1 VGGSIA
7 ILAAAPK
14 TFFADLNA
22 RTFLIMNPAAGRGG
36 IRASLPAIR
45 ETFASRGVTEFQ
57 ETTTAGEE
65 AILAQRAIAAGAKIL
80 VAVGGDGTCSQI
92 ANAIVASDS
101 SCALAVVPA
110 GTGNDFAKTIGV
122 QRCRPEQIAEL
133 ISRVTPSRIDVG
145 SIDGR
150 YFLNSCG
157 FGFDASVLDA
167 SNRVTF
173 LKGDAV
179 YIYSALK
186 QLFSYKGLE
195 VSADRIGPRHLG
207 RMLMVTVSNGRY
219 LGGAFRIAPHASV
232 TDGKLDVCFFNDSN
246 VFQRVRLFAGALR
259 GAHLGLPSVRSGAV
273 SELTLTFSTAPAM
286 ELDGELRVAR
296 SPKVRLTCVPQV
308 LSVIAAPGVLR

>member
-1 VGGSIA
+1 MQAGLLHSCDDVIA
-7 ILAAAPK
+7 VDQCCVIV
-14 TFFADLNA
+14 
-22 RTFLIMNPAAGRGG
+22 NPVAGRGG

-45 ETFASRGVTEFQ
+45 ERFIKRGITTFY

-65 AILAQRAIAAGAKIL
+65 AILAQRAIAAGCRAI

-92 ANAIVASDS
+92 ANAIVDSQSD
-101 SCALAVVPA
+101 CALAVVVA

-122 QRCRPEQIAEL
+122 
-133 ISRVTPSRIDVG
+133 SRYTPDQVADLALSGASTRIDVG

-150 YFLNSCG
+150 HFLNSCG

-179 YIYSALK
+179 YIYSALT
-186 QLFSYKGLE
+186 QLLTYKGVD
-195 VSADRIGPRHLG
+195 VSADQLSENGINRL
-207 RMLMVTVSNGRY
+207 LMVTVSNGQF

-232 TDGKLDVCFFNDSN
+232 MDGELDVCLIKNSGLLA
-246 VFQRVRLFAGALR
+246 RIRLFAGALR
-259 GAHLGLPSVRSGAV
+259 GQHLGLPSVTSGNV
-273 SELTLTFSTAPAM
+273 KELTLTFAEPPAM

-296 SPKVRLTCVPQV
+296 SKVVHLQCLPRA
-308 LSVIAAPGVLR
+308 LSVIAAPDAIK

>member
-1 VGGSIA
+1 MERLHVIA
-7 ILAAAPK
+7 
-14 TFFADLNA
+14 
-22 RTFLIMNPAAGRGG
+22 NPAAGRGG
-36 IRASLPAIR
+36 IRASLSRIR
-45 ETFASRGVTEFQ
+45 EVFAQRRVVDFH

-65 AILAQRAIAAGAKIL
+65 AILAQRAIAAGAEVL

-92 ANAIVASDS
+92 ANAVVASGAE
-101 SCALAVVPA
+101 CALAVVAA
-110 GTGNDFAKTIGV
+110 GTGNDFAKTLGV
-122 QRCRPEQIAEL
+122 ERLSVEHIAEL
-133 ISRVTPSRIDVG
+133 ITRATPSRMDVG

-186 QLFSYKGLE
+186 QLFTYEGLE
-195 VSADRIGPRHLG
+195 VSADRLVPRGTG
-207 RMLMVTVSNGRY
+207 RMLMVTVSNGKY
-219 LGGAFRIAPHASV
+219 LGGAFKIAPHACV
-232 TDGKLDVCFFNDSN
+232 TDGRLDVCFFHDSN
-246 VFQRVRLFAGALR
+246 VLQRIRLFAGALR
-259 GAHLGLPSVRSGAV
+259 GAHLGLPSVSSGAV
-273 SELTLTFSTAPAM
+273 SELTLTFSTPPAM

-296 SPKVRLTCVPQV
+296 SPKVRLGCVPRA